1 MTQYKKFVDIDD
13 TIHDITCRIVKYI
26 CGHNMSGELDEIKQ
40 LFKDNAKLYEN
51 SFLNRIDNMQ
61 NNITSEIASTY
72 WNISIEKADEIIEI
86 ILQYNTTPDLG
97 SFRLGYNV
105 GNFEL
110 LEYAF
115 KNNVIPLNTP
125 YSTCCLNN
133 AFAYIVNIKR
143 SGDYII
149 NIIKLF
155 ITNGFNINNF
165 YGNFI
170 KSWNSQVIIYLIS
183 IITRPIDYMGEFI
196 ESFKHIPENYSFDDF
211 KIIVHFMID
220 KFLTD
225 KSLNVRDPDGCT
237 HMHYICKYYTKISP
251 NELYQTDY
259 YEYFIQEMLLKGA
272 DINIED
278 NYKLTPLSWHPDVYR
293 SVNKKFGQVMHQRLH
308 DIVQDIIL
316 DRKNAIRF
324 VKKMSN
330 FLLPDIANVVFDHR
344 YKFDYN
350 IHSNL
355 AQASINSYLC

>member
-1 MTQYKKFVDIDD
+1 MTQDNKFVDIDD
-13 TIHDITCRIVKYI
+13 KIHQITLKISEYI
-26 CGHNMSGELDEIKQ
+26 CGHNMPGKLDEIKQ
-40 LFKDNAKLYEN
+40 MFKDTAKLYEN

-105 GNFEL
+105 GNFKL
-110 LEYAF
+110 LENAF

-133 AFAYIVNIKR
+133 AFAYIINKKR

-170 KSWNSQVIIYLIS
+170 NSWNSQVIIYLMS

-220 KFLTD
+220 KLLTD
-225 KSLNVRDPDGCT
+225 KALNNKDHDGCT
-237 HMHYICKYYTKISP
+237 HMHYICKYYIKIQP
-251 NELYQTDY
+251 NKLYQADY
-259 YEYFIQEMLLKGA
+259 YEYFIQEMLLKDA
-272 DINIED
+272 DISIKN
-278 NYKLTPLSWHPDVYR
+278 NCQLTPLSWHPDECRPVDMKNR
-293 SVNKKFGQVMHQRLH
+293 RIMHQRLH
-308 DIVQDIIL
+308 DIVEDVIL

-344 YKFDYN
+344 YKFDSN